1 VFIAGGVGITPLLAM
16 LHQRLATAPEAS
28 TTMIQTAV
36 NGDMHAFRDEIQ
48 SLKNSHQQLDWHV
61 RYSRPK
67 EQDRQNQNHDS
78 EGLIDK
84 ALLDSLDKDADFYLC
99 GPQAMMQQCYS
110 LLTEIG
116 VSAGQIFTEAFG
128 PAQPLHA

>member
-1 VFIAGGVGITPLLAM
+1 
-16 LHQRLATAPEAS
+16 
-28 TTMIQTAV
+28 
-36 NGDMHAFRDEIQ
+36 
-48 SLKNSHQQLDWHV
+48 
-61 RYSRPK
+61 
-67 EQDRQNQNHDS
+67 
-78 EGLIDK
+78 
-84 ALLDSLDKDADFYLC
+84 LLDSLDKDADFYLC